1 MIKAVLLDL
10 DQTLLRNPIDAFLME
25 YFNLLEVF
33 FKKRGYNNSI
43 QQALMACV
51 ADLERPHDVTL
62 TNYDVFMLRLEKAL
76 KRPRHELESDFNIFY
91 REVYPQ
97 LRRCTAAIEGVNTL
111 VETLLSLDL
120 ALVIATNPL
129 FPTSAIEQRL
139 HWAGFSDLTRF
150 SYITTAENMHFAKPN
165 PAYYAEILARIGIEP
180 DEAIMVG
187 DDVRN
192 DIEAAARLGIYTY
205 HIAEGISL
213 QTRADGQGDIV
224 QLEAAFKRGW
234 HHKLAI
240 KPLHPKMIAP
250 QLTGNIGALFGLL
263 DQVQPHYW
271 GQHPNPEEWSILQ
284 IVCHM
289 LESETQVQRPRLLRI
304 LEEDNP
310 FLTAPKT
317 PPGPQSPPCAEDGL
331 QVARDFVKERQAT
344 ITLLNTLDEEQWY
357 RPARHYIFSH
367 TNLLEM
373 AHFTAQHDR
382 LHINQLCETLGNCD

>member
-10 DQTLLRNPIDAFLME
+10 DQTLLNNPIDAFLME

-51 ADLERPHDVTL
+51 ADLERPHDITL
-62 TNYDVFMLRLEKAL
+62 TNYEVFMLRLEKEL
-76 KRPRHELESDFNIFY
+76 KRSQSGLKDDFDIFY
-91 REVYPQ
+91 GEVYPQ
-97 LRRCTAAIEGVNTL
+97 LKRCTAPVEGVQRL
-111 VETLLSLDL
+111 IEALLSLDL
-120 ALVIATNPL
+120 SLIIATNPL

-139 HWAGFSDLTRF
+139 HWAGFSDLTQF
-150 SYITTAENMHFAKPN
+150 AFITTAENMHFAKPN
-165 PAYYAEILARIGIEP
+165 PAYYAEILARVGIEP

-192 DIEAAARLGIYTY
+192 DIEAAATLGIYTY
-205 HIAEGISL
+205 HVVENVSQ
-213 QTRADGQGDIV
+213 QTQADRQGTII
-224 QLEAAFKRGW
+224 QLEAAFKQRW
-234 HHKLAI
+234 HQNLAI

-250 QLTGNIGALFGLL
+250 QFIGNVGALFGLL

-271 GQHPNPEEWSILQ
+271 EQHPDPEEWSILQ
-284 IVCHM
+284 IVCHL
-289 LESETQVQRPRLLRI
+289 LESEVQVQRPRLLRI

-317 PPGPQSPPCAEDGL
+317 PPGPQSPPCAPNGL
-331 QVARDFVKERQAT
+331 QVAKDFAKERQNT
-344 ITLLNTLDEEQWY
+344 IKLLSTLNEAQWY

-382 LHINQLCETLGNCD
+382 LHINQLCETLGNCH